1 MSETSSSRASKL
13 LKVLD
18 LKQIEEN
25 LYQGKTKPR
34 MAVVCSVVRCWL
46 KRLQPRIARWTRC
59 ICIRSMRIFCGRVV
73 WTFRF
78 CTRLNGCGMVDRL
91 RRAGSGSH
99 PKGAGHF

>member
-1 MSETSSSRASKL
+1 MSETSLSRASKL

-25 LYQGKTKPR
+25 LYQGQNETENGSR
-34 MAVVCSVVRCWL
+34 LFGVRCWL
-46 KRLQPRIARWTRC
+46 KRLLLLIARWTRC
-59 ICIRSMRIFCGRVV
+59 ICIRFMRTFCGRVV

-91 RRAGSGSH
+91 RRAACSDS
-99 PKGAGHF
+99 KGAGHF